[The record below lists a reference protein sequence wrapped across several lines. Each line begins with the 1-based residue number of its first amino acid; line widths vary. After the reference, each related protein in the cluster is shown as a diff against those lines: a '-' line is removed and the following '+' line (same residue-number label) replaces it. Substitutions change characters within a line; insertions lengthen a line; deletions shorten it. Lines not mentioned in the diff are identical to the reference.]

1 MSLSK
6 LNIPIVTITN
16 FNSNDLPIEK
26 RHCYIVCARIHPG
39 ESNSSWIAHVRI
51 NIILKNLRA

>member
-1 MSLSK
+1 MSLTK

-39 ESNSSWIAHVRI
+39 ESNSSWIAQVRI
-51 NIILKNLRA
+51 NINIKI